1 MNIQILRHVRQMFQG
16 YYVDEQTKRSYQ
28 LKWVRSVRN
37 LGDKYLLAK
46 KVERIQWNHFFNSIE
61 NSFQIFCIAVIALK
75 QRVIN
80 GIAAKRII
88 LLNLKTWILKIKKRS
103 SMKS

>member
-46 KVERIQWNHFFNSIE
+46 KVERIQWNHFLNSIE
-61 NSFQIFCIAVIALK
+61 NSFQIFCIAVIA
-75 QRVIN
+75 
-80 GIAAKRII
+80 
-88 LLNLKTWILKIKKRS
+88 
-103 SMKS
+103 

>member
-1 MNIQILRHVRQMFQG
+1 MNIQVLRHVRQMFEG

-46 KVERIQWNHFFNSIE
+46 KVKRIQ
-61 NSFQIFCIAVIALK
+61 
-75 QRVIN
+75 
-80 GIAAKRII
+80 
-88 LLNLKTWILKIKKRS
+88 
-103 SMKS
+103 

>member
-16 YYVDEQTKRSYQ
+16 YYVDKQTKRSYQ

-46 KVERIQWNHFFNSIE
+46 KVERIQ
-61 NSFQIFCIAVIALK
+61 
-75 QRVIN
+75 
-80 GIAAKRII
+80 
-88 LLNLKTWILKIKKRS
+88 
-103 SMKS
+103 

>member
-46 KVERIQWNHFFNSIE
+46 KVERIQWKACLNTTESNL
-61 NSFQIFCIAVIALK
+61 QIF
-75 QRVIN
+75 RT
-80 GIAAKRII
+80 AA
-88 LLNLKTWILKIKKRS
+88 TA
-103 SMKS
+103 

>member
-1 MNIQILRHVRQMFQG
+1 MNIQVLRHVRQMFEG

-46 KVERIQWNHFFNSIE
+46 KVERIQ
-61 NSFQIFCIAVIALK
+61 
-75 QRVIN
+75 
-80 GIAAKRII
+80 
-88 LLNLKTWILKIKKRS
+88 
-103 SMKS
+103 

>member
-1 MNIQILRHVRQMFQG
+1 VRQMFQG

-46 KVERIQWNHFFNSIE
+46 KVERIQ
-61 NSFQIFCIAVIALK
+61 
-75 QRVIN
+75 
-80 GIAAKRII
+80 
-88 LLNLKTWILKIKKRS
+88 
-103 SMKS
+103 

>member
-1 MNIQILRHVRQMFQG
+1 MNIQVLRHVRQMFEG

-46 KVERIQWNHFFNSIE
+46 KVERIQWKHFFNSTKT
-61 NSFQIFCIAVIALK
+61 NLQTSHIAVTAWS
-75 QRVIN
+75 QRVKD
-80 GIAAKRII
+80 GIAAK
-88 LLNLKTWILKIKKRS
+88 KTTLS
-103 SMKS
+103 SSKT